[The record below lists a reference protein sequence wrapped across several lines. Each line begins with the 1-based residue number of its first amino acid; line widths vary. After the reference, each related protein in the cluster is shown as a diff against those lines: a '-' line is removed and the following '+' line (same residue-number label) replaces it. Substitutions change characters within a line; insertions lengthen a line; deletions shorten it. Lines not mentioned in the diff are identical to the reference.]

1 MALSIKEADNIWRT
15 RGTVE
20 YNLKGELFACKI
32 VGILVEGEKAVIQGH
47 EQGKNLPNRYLG
59 EVPLVMLNKGGK
71 ND

>member
-20 YNLKGELFACKI
+20 YNLKGELFECKI
-32 VGILVEGEKAVIQGH
+32 VRILAESAKAVIQGH
-47 EQGKNLPNRYLG
+47 EQGKNLLNRYLG
-59 EVPLVMLNKGGK
+59 EVPLAMLNKGGK